1 MTAQERPR
9 HRQDDT
15 LLVIQS
21 SASLAEQKVWQ
32 RLRQEQA
39 TFDQKRV
46 QDARWFVLRMAMGI
60 LAMLVIPAMIVI
72 CALIIFDSHQDVTVK
87 GLAASTLLV
96 DILGLMGAVW
106 RVILN
111 PASVSQ
117 LAPVTAP
124 YEVPPANSDET
135 QDDSALT
142 MRNSTRTE
150 EQAPIRQTREGDS
163 GLR

>member
-1 MTAQERPR
+1 MTAQERPP

-15 LLVIQS
+15 LLVVQS

-46 QDARWFVLRMAMGI
+46 QDARWCVLRMAMGI

-72 CALIIFDSHQDVTVK
+72 CALIIFDSHQHVTVK

-142 MRNSTRTE
+142 MRNSTRTA
-150 EQAPIRQTREGDS
+150 EQAPIRQTREGES
-163 GLR
+163 GLH

>member
-1 MTAQERPR
+1 MTAQERPP
-9 HRQDDT
+9 HRQDDM
-15 LLVIQS
+15 LAGVDS
-21 SASLAEQKVWQ
+21 SASLTEQKVTQ

-72 CALIIFDSHQDVTVK
+72 CVLIIFNPHQEVTVK
-87 GLAASTLLV
+87 VLAASTLLV

-117 LAPVTAP
+117 LAPVTAA
-124 YEVPPANSDET
+124 YELSPTTSDET
-135 QDDSALT
+135 QDGSALT
-142 MRNSTRTE
+142 IHNLARIE
-150 EQAPIRQTREGDS
+150 EQAPIHETRENEN
-163 GLR
+163 GLH